1 MMLSLADSP
10 GRAIGTP
17 GRYLLTHLL
26 FLPFVVP
33 KDGRDG
39 ILLPALLLAPPP
51 PPPPPPPPR
60 EPTDEEVIR

>member
-33 KDGRDG
+33 NEDRVG
-39 ILLPALLLAPPP
+39 ILLPALLL
-51 PPPPPPPPR
+51 PPR
-60 EPTDEEVIR
+60 SVPRELPDDDDDVEEIR